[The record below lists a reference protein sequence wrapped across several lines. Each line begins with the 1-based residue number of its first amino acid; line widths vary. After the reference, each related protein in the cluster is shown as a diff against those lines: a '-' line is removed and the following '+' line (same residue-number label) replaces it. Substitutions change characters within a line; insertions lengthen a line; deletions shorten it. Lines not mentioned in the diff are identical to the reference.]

1 MPIRRVSFNRIPFLG
16 AFALTTDKIALLPE
30 RLHVRE
36 QVVGDA
42 LGVPVARANMH
53 NSPLLGILA
62 AGNSNGLVCSDL
74 LEPEEEERL
83 VKFGINVVRI
93 LGRYTAFGNLVLA
106 NDHGALV
113 NPDLPDEILKL
124 IGESLVVPVERGT
137 IAGVK
142 NVGAAGVA
150 TNRGALVHP
159 DVSSEELEH
168 LSSVLGVSAEVG
180 TACGGVK
187 YVGLCLVANSN
198 GVIAGR
204 PTTGPELGRMESA
217 LGFI

>member
-1 MPIRRVSFNRIPFLG
+1 MSIVRVSFNQIPFLG
-16 AFALTTDKIALLPE
+16 AFALTTDKIALLPQ
-30 RLHVRE
+30 LFHVRE
-36 QVVGDA
+36 QIVENA
-42 LGVPVARANMH
+42 LGVPVARANMY

-62 AGNSNGLVCSDL
+62 AGNSNGLVCSEL
-74 LEPEEEERL
+74 LESDEEERL
-83 VKFGINVVRI
+83 TELGVRVSRI
-93 LGRYTAFGNLVLA
+93 SGRYTAFGNLVLA

-124 IGESLVVPVERGT
+124 MSESLGVPVERGT

-142 NVGAAGVA
+142 NVGATGVA
-150 TNRGALVHP
+150 TNRGVLVHP
-159 DVSSEELEH
+159 DVSNEEIKH
-168 LSSVLGVSAEVG
+168 VSSVLGVPVEVG

-198 GVIAGR
+198 GAIAGKS
-204 PTTGPELGRMESA
+204 TTGPELGRVESA

>member
-1 MPIRRVSFNRIPFLG
+1 MPIVRVSFNRIPFLG

-30 RLHVRE
+30 RFHFRE
-36 QVVGDA
+36 QIVEDA
-42 LGVPVARANMH
+42 LGVPVALANMH

-62 AGNSNGLVCSDL
+62 AGNSNGLVCSEL
-74 LEPEEEERL
+74 LESEEEERL
-83 VKFGINVVRI
+83 TGLGVGVSRI
-93 LGRYTAFGNLVLA
+93 PGRYTAFGNLVLA

-113 NPDLPDEILKL
+113 NPELPDEILKL
-124 IGESLVVPVERGT
+124 ISESLGVPVKRGT
-137 IAGVK
+137 LAGVK
-142 NVGAAGVA
+142 NVGATGVA
-150 TNRGALVHP
+150 TNRGVLVHP
-159 DVSSEELEH
+159 DVSNEELKH
-168 LSSVLGVSAEVG
+168 VSSVLGVTAEVG

-204 PTTGPELGRMESA
+204 TTTGPELGRVESA

>member
-1 MPIRRVSFNRIPFLG
+1 MPIFRVSFNRIPFLG

-30 RLHVRE
+30 NFHFRE
-36 QVVGDA
+36 QIVEDA
-42 LGVPVARANMH
+42 LGVHITRANIH

-62 AGNSNGLVCSDL
+62 AGNSNGLVCSEL
-74 LEPEEEERL
+74 LESDEEKRL
-83 VKFGINVVRI
+83 TNLGVRVSRI
-93 LGRYTAFGNLVLA
+93 PGQYTAFGNLVLV

-113 NPDLPDEILKL
+113 NPDLPDDILKL
-124 IGESLVVPVERGT
+124 MSESLSVPVERGT

-142 NVGAAGVA
+142 NVGATGVA
-150 TNRGALVHP
+150 TNRGVLVHP
-159 DVSSEELEH
+159 DVSNEEIKH
-168 LSSVLGVSAEVG
+168 VSSVLDVPAEVG

-204 PTTGPELGRMESA
+204 TTTGPELGRAESA